1 MKINNEVLTEAEHI
15 TIEQSIEQERS
26 GMASADEIIDT
37 PDQIYSELD
46 RALKIALRVKKRS
59 GGKGNGTYPNI
70 LFIGEGGTGKTYR
83 IEKWAAARNI
93 NLVLL
98 KAGELDLGDMGGGM
112 QAGEKDY
119 GGDIGKRRVF
129 FKLPSAQLDQLME
142 PNSVLFL
149 DEYNRATGDVR
160 QQLLTLVQSHT
171 ITDSQNKGGKR
182 ELPNFLF
189 TVAAINPDDTSNY
202 TEELEQPE
210 WTRFKSV
217 YVQVDVGSYKNYLL
231 NDILKDDLANAD
243 DEEERKEVEGQIR
256 IATTLL
262 NSPDFEFDG
271 SEERKKNPNSPTCA
285 PRSFENAIINCDGTK
300 DDFLNNFRAWCGPSQ
315 YDTVRTI
322 ISNYQDADDEA
333 NQVLDKYEDGIEVNA
348 TKKRKSS
355 FDTAADWAKRNG
367 LA

>member
-1 MKINNEVLTEAEHI
+1 
-15 TIEQSIEQERS
+15 
-26 GMASADEIIDT
+26 
-37 PDQIYSELD
+37 
-46 RALKIALRVKKRS
+46 
-59 GGKGNGTYPNI
+59 
-70 LFIGEGGTGKTYR
+70 
-83 IEKWAAARNI
+83 
-93 NLVLL
+93 
-98 KAGELDLGDMGGGM
+98 M